1 MDKKL
6 VEGKI
11 GMEYILDGLSAET
24 IIDKAQA
31 LSGSYC
37 THFTFVPVL
46 LQELGVLEIF
56 AREKMFLC
64 ERCDREDCFNCG
76 EYLVDQ
82 PPGTYAIAD
91 SANWVF
97 FVEGKYRQLCE
108 EVGEEIRG
116 CHICGFSGHVLS
128 SHWSLISAMVNIA
141 YGIDATALQLRE
153 CWEHDPEFPEVNILR
168 GILRRDLEAVG
179 FCSYEELFPAAKKLC
194 EEKGW
199 EIVAS

>member
-11 GMEYILDGLSAET
+11 GMEYILDGLSAEA
-24 IIDKAQA
+24 IIAKAQKM
-31 LSGSYC
+31 SDC
-37 THFTFVPVL
+37 TCCTFVPVL
-46 LQELGVLEIF
+46 LQELGILEITEC
-56 AREKMFLC
+56 EKTYF
-64 ERCDREDCFNCG
+64 CDGCDFENCFNCG
-76 EYLVDQ
+76 EYEIENI
-82 PPGTYAIAD
+82 PANSYAITEDA
-91 SANWVF
+91 SRAF

-108 EVGEEIRG
+108 DIEKEIHG
-116 CHICGFSGHVLS
+116 CFVCRHGGHAIS
-128 SHWSLISAMVNIA
+128 SHWSLISAMVYIA

-179 FCSYEELFPAAKKLC
+179 FCSYEEIFPAAKAAC